1 MSNRI
6 VYLMYHE
13 IERAG
18 RALVASEP
26 GYVRYCIT
34 EADFRA
40 QLAHLTTQGYR
51 GASVTEALTSTDQS
65 ERLIAL
71 TFDDGSETDCLIA
84 APLLKE
90 AAFNATFYVIAGRVN
105 QSGYL
110 NEQQLRQLS
119 DAGFE
124 IGCHSMTHAYL
135 DGLNN
140 ASLRVEIAE
149 AKTRL
154 EQVTGKRVAHFS
166 CPGGRWNRHV
176 ARVAREAGYESVA
189 TSRIGVN
196 SNATDPMKLARVAV
210 MRDVTIAEFDR
221 LCRAEGF
228 TARRARAGI
237 LNAAKTI
244 LGNAIYERVR
254 ASALDRR

>member
-13 IERAG
+13 IERVG
-18 RALVASEP
+18 RALVDNEP
-26 GYVRYCIT
+26 GYVRYAIT

-40 QLAHLTTQGYR
+40 QISHLATNGFR
-51 GASVTEALTSTDQS
+51 GVSVTEALASSNQP
-65 ERLIAL
+65 ERLIAI
-71 TFDDGSETDCLIA
+71 TFDDGCETDCLIA
-84 APLLKE
+84 APLLK
-90 AAFNATFYVIAGRVN
+90 AAGFNATFYVIAGRIN
-105 QSGYL
+105 QRSYL
-110 NEQQLRQLS
+110 SDHQVRELS

-135 DGLNN
+135 DELND
-140 ASLRVEIAE
+140 AGLRVEIVE
-149 AKTRL
+149 AKARL

-166 CPGGRWNRHV
+166 CPGGRWSRHV
-176 ARVAREAGYESVA
+176 ARVAREAGYASVA

-196 SNATDPMKLARVAV
+196 SKATDAMKLARVSV
-210 MRDVTIAEFDR
+210 MRDMSVTDFDR

-237 LNAAKTI
+237 LNAAKAI
-244 LGNAIYERVR
+244 LGNAIYERMR

>member
-1 MSNRI
+1 MSHRI

-18 RALVASEP
+18 RALGDSAP
-26 GYVRYCIT
+26 GYVRYIIT
-34 EADFRA
+34 ESDFRA
-40 QLAHLTTQGYR
+40 QLAHLATNGFR
-51 GASVTEALTSTDQS
+51 GVSVTEALASTSQS
-65 ERLIAL
+65 EPLIAI
-71 TFDDGSETDCLIA
+71 TFDDGCETDCLIA

-90 AAFNATFYVIAGRVN
+90 AACNATFYCIAGRLN
-105 QSGYL
+105 ARGYL
-110 NEQQLRQLS
+110 SEPQLRELS

-135 DGLNN
+135 DELNDTG
-140 ASLRVEIAE
+140 LRVEMGE

-154 EQVTGKRVAHFS
+154 EQLTGKPVAHFS
-166 CPGGRWNRHV
+166 CPGGRWSRRV
-176 ARVAREAGYESVA
+176 TRVAREAGYASVA

-196 SNATDPMKLARVAV
+196 SQATDRMKLARVAV
-210 MRDVTIAEFDR
+210 MRDVTVTEFDR

-228 TARRARAGI
+228 AARRARAGI
-237 LNAAKTI
+237 LNAAKAV
-244 LGNAIYERVR
+244 LGNAIYERMR

>member
-1 MSNRI
+1 MSNCI

-18 RALVASEP
+18 RALVDSEP
-26 GYVRYCIT
+26 GYVRYIIT

-40 QLAHLTTQGYR
+40 QLSHLRANDYR
-51 GASVTEALTSTDQS
+51 GASVTQALASQDQS
-65 ERLIAL
+65 ERLIAI

-84 APLLKE
+84 APLLE
-90 AAFNATFYVIAGRVN
+90 AAAFNATFYCIAGRIN
-105 QSGYL
+105 SRGYL
-110 NEQQLRQLS
+110 NEHQLRELS

-135 DGLNN
+135 DELDE
-140 ASLRVEIAE
+140 ASLRVEIVE

-154 EQVTGKRVAHFS
+154 EQITGKPVAHFS
-166 CPGGRWNRHV
+166 CPGGRWNRDV
-176 ARVAREAGYESVA
+176 VRVAHEAGYASVA

-196 SNATDPMKLARVAV
+196 SKATDPMKLARVAV
-210 MRDVTIAEFDR
+210 MRDVAIAEFDR